1 MDVDEHLLNISSYE
15 LSFFQ
20 KLILCRGLKF
30 AIPQRISPVEVKAG
44 FEKAYWNLEPYLPND
59 DLKELA
65 AATLR
70 SVALKY
76 TNRRGPKP
84 PEALVK
90 AIEEL
95 KRRDDI
101 VITKPDKGSGVVV
114 MDKSQYLRLLSEAS
128 TNDTSKFRPISLER
142 PKTKG
147 RPPTYYHP
155 LLEKE
160 KEIDSLL
167 RRILPKPIAD
177 SLRPKGSRLAHL
189 YGVPKTHKERL
200 AMRPIL
206 SATQTYNYALAKW
219 LEDKL
224 KPLSYNQY
232 TISDT
237 FQFVDEIQGLKINNG
252 ELLVSYDV
260 TSLFTNVPLDETI
273 QILAD
278 KAFADD
284 WFNQTTKLNLTKA
297 DLVDLL
303 KAATKNQLFQFD
315 GSLYEQIDGVAMG
328 SPLGPLLANVFMCS
342 IEETLQQDGLLPPFY
357 RRYVDDTLTIMP
369 DRVTADHFLRTLNH
383 CHSSVKFTM
392 VTEHDGSLPFLGVE
406 LLNRAPR
413 IENKVYIK
421 PTNTGLLL
429 HYQSHVDD
437 RYKRSLINTML
448 DRAYRLSSD
457 WSHFHEECDRLREV
471 SSKLKYPQHLIDTA
485 IKKVIDTKV
494 SDPQPYPSSQE
505 KANTVRVI
513 LPFKDQ
519 GSANIVKQQLSK
531 LSLKVGT
538 AIQPVFVSRKLN
550 EDLKV
555 QEAKP
560 SIVNQQCVVYEFKC
574 NLFDAG
580 YVGYTRWHLHERVD
594 GHKRKSSSIYK
605 HYHLQH
611 NDQIPQ
617 RFLELFHVFAKC
629 TSKFDCLIH
638 EMLFI
643 RKLKPEL
650 NVQTDSIR
658 AKVFV

>member
-1 MDVDEHLLNISSYE
+1 
-15 LSFFQ
+15 
-20 KLILCRGLKF
+20 
-30 AIPQRISPVEVKAG
+30 
-44 FEKAYWNLEPYLPND
+44 
-59 DLKELA
+59 
-65 AATLR
+65 
-70 SVALKY
+70 
-76 TNRRGPKP
+76 
-84 PEALVK
+84 
-90 AIEEL
+90 
-95 KRRDDI
+95 
-101 VITKPDKGSGVVV
+101 
-114 MDKSQYLRLLSEAS
+114 
-128 TNDTSKFRPISLER
+128 
-142 PKTKG
+142 
-147 RPPTYYHP
+147 
-155 LLEKE
+155 
-160 KEIDSLL
+160 
-167 RRILPKPIAD
+167 
-177 SLRPKGSRLAHL
+177 
-189 YGVPKTHKERL
+189 
-200 AMRPIL
+200 
-206 SATQTYNYALAKW
+206 
-219 LEDKL
+219 
-224 KPLSYNQY
+224 
-232 TISDT
+232 
-237 FQFVDEIQGLKINNG
+237 
-252 ELLVSYDV
+252 
-260 TSLFTNVPLDETI
+260 
-273 QILAD
+273 
-278 KAFADD
+278 
-284 WFNQTTKLNLTKA
+284 
-297 DLVDLL
+297 
-303 KAATKNQLFQFD
+303 
-315 GSLYEQIDGVAMG
+315 MG

-369 DRVTADHFLRTLNH
+369 DRVTADHFLRKLNH

-392 VTEHDGSLPFLGVE
+392 ETEHDGSLPFLGVE

-413 IENKVYIK
+413 IETKVYIK

-448 DRAYRLSSD
+448 DRPYRLSSD

-471 SSKLKYPQHLIDTA
+471 FSKLKYPQHLIDTA

-574 NLFDAG
+574 NLCDAG
-580 YVGYTRWHLHERVD
+580 YVGYTRGHLHERVD

-617 RFLELFHVFAKC
+617 RFLELFHVLAKC

>member
-1 MDVDEHLLNISSYE
+1 ME
-15 LSFFQ
+15 
-20 KLILCRGLKF
+20 
-30 AIPQRISPVEVKAG
+30 
-44 FEKAYWNLEPYLPND
+44 
-59 DLKELA
+59 
-65 AATLR
+65 
-70 SVALKY
+70 
-76 TNRRGPKP
+76 
-84 PEALVK
+84 
-90 AIEEL
+90 
-95 KRRDDI
+95 
-101 VITKPDKGSGVVV
+101 
-114 MDKSQYLRLLSEAS
+114 
-128 TNDTSKFRPISLER
+128 
-142 PKTKG
+142 
-147 RPPTYYHP
+147 
-155 LLEKE
+155 
-160 KEIDSLL
+160 
-167 RRILPKPIAD
+167 
-177 SLRPKGSRLAHL
+177 
-189 YGVPKTHKERL
+189 
-200 AMRPIL
+200 
-206 SATQTYNYALAKW
+206 
-219 LEDKL
+219 
-224 KPLSYNQY
+224 
-232 TISDT
+232 
-237 FQFVDEIQGLKINNG
+237 
-252 ELLVSYDV
+252 
-260 TSLFTNVPLDETI
+260 
-273 QILAD
+273 
-278 KAFADD
+278 
-284 WFNQTTKLNLTKA
+284 
-297 DLVDLL
+297 
-303 KAATKNQLFQFD
+303 
-315 GSLYEQIDGVAMG
+315 
-328 SPLGPLLANVFMCS
+328 
-342 IEETLQQDGLLPPFY
+342 
-357 RRYVDDTLTIMP
+357 
-369 DRVTADHFLRTLNH
+369 
-383 CHSSVKFTM
+383 
-392 VTEHDGSLPFLGVE
+392 TEHDGSLPFLGVE
-406 LLNRAPR
+406 LLNRAPK
-413 IENKVYIK
+413 IETKVYIN

-471 SSKLKYPQHLIDTA
+471 FSKLKYPQHLIDTA

-519 GSANIVKQQLSK
+519 GSANIVKQQLRK

-574 NLFDAG
+574 NLCDAG
-580 YVGYTRWHLHERVD
+580 YVGYTRGHLHERVD

-617 RFLELFHVFAKC
+617 RFLELFHVLAKC